1 MKQTTAPI
9 EDHIIPEDAMST
21 TEDLRSTM
29 KPPAAEVD
37 DLRSSAD
44 FLLLDDDLT
53 DQEVALRN
61 RVRRFVDDELLP
73 IINDY
78 WERAEF
84 PWELVPKLAELGVIG
99 GMIQGYGCPGL
110 TRREA
115 GIVAREMGRGD
126 GSVNTFLGVH
136 SNLAMGT
143 INLLAS
149 EEQKQ
154 RWLPDMAA
162 LRRTG
167 AFALTE
173 PEHGSDSIA
182 LETSARRDGDEWVLN
197 GRKRWI
203 GNGDAADIVVIYA
216 RDTEDGAVKAFVME
230 RINGELPAGYRAEV
244 IRGKMGKRAIQQTDL
259 YFDGLRIPESHR
271 LPECKSF
278 RDVSRVLTH
287 TRGGAAWEALGH
299 AIAAYEIALSYAGER
314 VQFGKPLASF
324 QLVQYKLANMLAEIG
339 AMHLLCLRMAELG
352 TDGRLTGA
360 MASMVKMHTSQKA
373 RSVCSEARDL
383 LGGNGILLE
392 RHIARHMT
400 DMEIVS
406 TYEGTDSMQALIV
419 GKDITGISAY
429 K

>member
-1 MKQTTAPI
+1 
-9 EDHIIPEDAMST
+9 MST
-21 TEDLRSTM
+21 TEDVRSAT
-29 KPPAAEVD
+29 KPPAAAADEP
-37 DLRSSAD
+37 RGTAD
-44 FLLLDDDLT
+44 FLLLDHDLT
-53 DQEVALRN
+53 EQELGLRN
-61 RVRRFVDDELLP
+61 RVRRFVDDEVLP

-84 PWELVPKLAELGVIG
+84 PWELVPKLAELGIIG
-99 GMIQGYGCPGL
+99 GMIKGYGCPGL

-149 EEQKQ
+149 EEQKL
-154 RWLPDMAA
+154 RWLPDLAA
-162 LRRTG
+162 LRKTA

-173 PEHGSDSIA
+173 PDHGSDSIA
-182 LETSARRDGDEWVLN
+182 LETSARRERDGWVLN
-197 GRKRWI
+197 GLKRWI
-203 GNGDAADIVVIYA
+203 GNGDAADIVVIFA

-230 RINGELPAGYRAEV
+230 RNDGVLPAGYRAEV

-259 YFDGLRIPESHR
+259 YFDELRIPESHR
-271 LPECKSF
+271 LPGCSSF
-278 RDVSRVLTH
+278 RDVSRVLTL

-299 AIAAYEIALSYAGER
+299 AVAAYEIALSYARER
-314 VQFGKPLASF
+314 IQFGKPLASF
-324 QLVQYKLANMLAEIG
+324 QLIQYKLANMLAEIA
-339 AMHLLCLRMAELG
+339 AMQLLCVRMAELG
-352 TDGRLTGA
+352 TDGRLTGP

-373 RSVCSEARDL
+373 RYVCSEARDL

-406 TYEGTDSMQALIV
+406 TYEGTDSMQALII
-419 GKDITGISAY
+419 GKEITGISAY

>member
-1 MKQTTAPI
+1 MSTIQAARPTTAAPSA
-9 EDHIIPEDAMST
+9 IP
-21 TEDLRSTM
+21 TEIS
-29 KPPAAEVD
+29 
-37 DLRSSAD
+37 SSAD
-44 FLLLDDDLT
+44 FLLLDEDLN
-53 DQEVALRN
+53 DQELALRN
-61 RVRRFVDDELLP
+61 RVRHFVNAEILP

-84 PWELVPKLAELGVIG
+84 PWELVPKLAELGIIG
-99 GMIQGYGCPGL
+99 GMIKGYGCPGL
-110 TRREA
+110 TRSEA

-149 EEQKQ
+149 DEQKQ

-162 LRRTG
+162 LRQTG

-173 PEHGSDSIA
+173 PDHGSDSIA

-203 GNGDAADIVVIYA
+203 GNGDAADIVVIFA
-216 RDTEDGAVKAFVME
+216 RDTADGAVKAFVMQ
-230 RINGELPAGYRAEV
+230 RTDGALPDGYRADV
-244 IRGKMGKRAIQQTDL
+244 IRGKMGKRAIQQADL
-259 YFDGLRIPESHR
+259 YFDDLRIPESDR
-271 LPECKSF
+271 LPGCNSF
-278 RDVSRVLTH
+278 KDVSRVLTL

-299 AIAAYEIALSYAGER
+299 AIAAYEIALTYTGER
-314 VQFGKPLASF
+314 IQFGQPLASF
-324 QLVQYKLANMLAEIG
+324 QLVQYKLANMLAEIS
-339 AMHLLCLRMAELG
+339 AMQLLCGRMAQLG
-352 TDGRLTGA
+352 TDGRLTGP
-360 MASMVKMHTSQKA
+360 MASMIKMHTSQKA

-406 TYEGTDSMQALIV
+406 TYEGTDSMQALII
-419 GKDITGISAY
+419 GKEITGISAFR
-429 K
+429 

>member
-1 MKQTTAPI
+1 MSTIQAAQPTTAAPGGAPTQI
-9 EDHIIPEDAMST
+9 S
-21 TEDLRSTM
+21 
-29 KPPAAEVD
+29 
-37 DLRSSAD
+37 SSAD
-44 FLLLDDDLT
+44 FLLLDEDLN
-53 DQEVALRN
+53 DRELALRN
-61 RVRRFVDDELLP
+61 RVRHFVDAEILP

-84 PWELVPKLAELGVIG
+84 PWELVPKLAELGIIG
-99 GMIQGYGCPGL
+99 GMIKGYGCPGL

-149 EEQKQ
+149 DGQKQ
-154 RWLPDMAA
+154 RWLPEMAA
-162 LRRTG
+162 LRQTG

-173 PEHGSDSIA
+173 PDHGSDSIA

-197 GRKRWI
+197 GCKRWI
-203 GNGDAADIVVIYA
+203 GNGDAADIVVIFA
-216 RDTEDGAVKAFVME
+216 RDTADGAVKAFVMQRVE
-230 RINGELPAGYRAEV
+230 GALPDGYRADV
-244 IRGKMGKRAIQQTDL
+244 IRGKMGKRAIQQADL
-259 YFDGLRIPESHR
+259 YFDDLRIPESDR
-271 LPECKSF
+271 LPGCHSF
-278 RDVSRVLTH
+278 KDVSRVLTL

-299 AIAAYEIALSYAGER
+299 AIAAYEIALTYAGER
-314 VQFGKPLASF
+314 IQFGQPLASF
-324 QLVQYKLANMLAEIG
+324 QLVQYKLANMLAEIS
-339 AMHLLCLRMAELG
+339 AMQLLCGRMAQLG
-352 TDGRLTGA
+352 TDGRLTGP
-360 MASMVKMHTSQKA
+360 MASMIKMHTSQKA

-406 TYEGTDSMQALIV
+406 TYEGTDSMQALII
-419 GKDITGISAY
+419 GKEITGISAFR
-429 K
+429 

>member
-1 MKQTTAPI
+1 
-9 EDHIIPEDAMST
+9 MST
-21 TEDLRSTM
+21 IQAAQPVTATPGAVPTEIS
-29 KPPAAEVD
+29 
-37 DLRSSAD
+37 SSAD
-44 FLLLDDDLT
+44 LLLLDEDLN
-53 DQEVALRN
+53 DQELALRN
-61 RVRRFVDDELLP
+61 RVRHFVDDEILP

-84 PWELVPKLAELGVIG
+84 PWELVPKLAELGIIG
-99 GMIQGYGCPGL
+99 GMIKGYGCPGL

-149 EEQKQ
+149 DGQKQ
-154 RWLPDMAA
+154 RWLPEMAS
-162 LRRTG
+162 LRQTG

-173 PEHGSDSIA
+173 PDHGSDSIA

-203 GNGDAADIVVIYA
+203 GNGDAADIVVIFA
-216 RDTEDGAVKAFVME
+216 RDTADGAVKAFVMQRTE
-230 RINGELPAGYRAEV
+230 GALPDGYRADV
-244 IRGKMGKRAIQQTDL
+244 IRGKMGKRAIQQADL
-259 YFDGLRIPESHR
+259 YFDDLRIPESDR
-271 LPECKSF
+271 LPGCHSF
-278 RDVSRVLTH
+278 KDVSRVLTL

-299 AIAAYEIALSYAGER
+299 AIAAYEIALTYAGER
-314 VQFGKPLASF
+314 IQFGQPLASF
-324 QLVQYKLANMLAEIG
+324 QLVQYKLANMLAEIS
-339 AMHLLCLRMAELG
+339 AMQLLCGRMAQLG
-352 TDGRLTGA
+352 ADGRLTGP
-360 MASMVKMHTSQKA
+360 MASMIKMHTSQKA
-373 RSVCSEARDL
+373 RAVCSEARDL

-406 TYEGTDSMQALIV
+406 TYEGTDSMQALIL
-419 GKDITGISAY
+419 GKEITGISAFR
-429 K
+429 

>member
-1 MKQTTAPI
+1 
-9 EDHIIPEDAMST
+9 MST
-21 TEDLRSTM
+21 SEPA
-29 KPPAAEVD
+29 PPASAAPTAASGEPVEEPASSVD
-37 DLRSSAD
+37 I
-44 FLLLDDDLT
+44 LLLDDDLS
-53 DQEVALRN
+53 EAELSLRD
-61 RVRRFVDDELLP
+61 RVRRFVDDEVLP

-84 PWELVPKLAELGVIG
+84 PWELVPKLANLGIIG
-99 GMIQGYGCPGL
+99 GMITGYGCPGL

-126 GSVNTFLGVH
+126 GSVNTFIGVH

-173 PEHGSDSIA
+173 PDHGSDSVA
-182 LETSARRDGDEWVLN
+182 LATSARREGDEWLLN

-203 GNGDAADIVVIYA
+203 GNGDAADVVVIFA
-216 RDTEDGAVKAFVME
+216 RDVQDGAVKAFVME
-230 RINGELPAGYRAEV
+230 RDQGSVPSGYRAKV
-244 IRGKMGKRAIQQTDL
+244 IRGKMGKRAIQQADL
-259 YFDGLRIPESHR
+259 RFDGLRVPESHR
-271 LPECKSF
+271 LPGCRTFK
-278 RDVSRVLTH
+278 DVSRVLTL

-299 AIAAYEIALSYAGER
+299 AVAAYEIALSYTGHR
-314 VQFGKPLASF
+314 IQFGRPLASF
-324 QLVQYKLANMLAEIG
+324 QLVQSRLANMLAEIS
-339 AMHLLCLRMAELG
+339 AMQLLCLRMADLG
-352 TDGRLTGA
+352 TDGRLTGPL
-360 MASMVKMHTSQKA
+360 ASMVKMHTAQKA
-373 RSVCSEARDL
+373 RAVCSEARDL

-392 RHIARHMT
+392 RHVARHMT

-406 TYEGTDSMQALIV
+406 TYEGTDSIQALIL
-419 GKDITGISAY
+419 GKAITGVSAFT
-429 K
+429 

>member
-1 MKQTTAPI
+1 
-9 EDHIIPEDAMST
+9 MSIKEVVPT
-21 TEDLRSTM
+21 KTEARGASL
-29 KPPAAEVD
+29 AGH
-37 DLRSSAD
+37 RSSAD
-44 FLLLDDDLT
+44 FLLLDEDLS
-53 DQEVALRN
+53 ERELALRN
-61 RVRRFVDDELLP
+61 RVRRFVDREVLP

-84 PWELVPKLAELGVIG
+84 PWELVPQLAKLGVIG
-99 GMIQGYGCPGL
+99 GMIKGYGCPGL

-126 GSVNTFLGVH
+126 GSINTFLGVH

-149 EEQKQ
+149 DAQKQ

-173 PEHGSDSIA
+173 PDHGSDSIA
-182 LETSARRDGDEWVLN
+182 LETSARRDGDGWILN

-203 GNGDAADIVVIYA
+203 GNGDAADIVVIFA
-216 RDTEDGAVKAFVME
+216 RDVDDGAVKSFVME
-230 RINGELPAGYRAEV
+230 RTNGEIPDGYRAEV
-244 IRGKMGKRAIQQTDL
+244 ILGKMGKRAIHQADL
-259 YFDGLRIPESHR
+259 YFEELRIPETSR
-271 LPECKSF
+271 LPGCRSF
-278 RDVSRVLTH
+278 KDVSRVLTL

-299 AIAAYEIALSYAGER
+299 ATAVYEIALSYARDR
-314 VQFGKPLASF
+314 VQFGQPLASF
-324 QLVQYKLANMLAEIG
+324 QLVQYKLANMLADVS
-339 AMHLLCLRMAELG
+339 AMQLLCLRMADLG
-352 TDGRLTGA
+352 TDGRLTGP

-373 RSVCSEARDL
+373 RSICSEARDL

-392 RHIARHMT
+392 RHVARHMT

-406 TYEGTDSMQALIV
+406 TYEGTDSMQALIL

-429 K
+429 R

>member
-1 MKQTTAPI
+1 MSTIQAARPTTAAPSA
-9 EDHIIPEDAMST
+9 IP
-21 TEDLRSTM
+21 TEIS
-29 KPPAAEVD
+29 
-37 DLRSSAD
+37 SSAD
-44 FLLLDDDLT
+44 FLLLDEDLN
-53 DQEVALRN
+53 DQELALRN
-61 RVRRFVDDELLP
+61 RVRHFVNAEILP

-84 PWELVPKLAELGVIG
+84 PWELVPKLAELGIIG
-99 GMIQGYGCPGL
+99 GMIKGYGCPGL
-110 TRREA
+110 TRSEA

-149 EEQKQ
+149 DEQKQ

-162 LRRTG
+162 LRQTG

-173 PEHGSDSIA
+173 PDHGSDSIA

-203 GNGDAADIVVIYA
+203 GNGDAADIVVIFA
-216 RDTEDGAVKAFVME
+216 RDTADGAVKAFVMQ
-230 RINGELPAGYRAEV
+230 RTDGALPDGYRADV
-244 IRGKMGKRAIQQTDL
+244 IRGKMGKRAIQQADL
-259 YFDGLRIPESHR
+259 YFDDLRIPESDR
-271 LPECKSF
+271 LPGCNSF
-278 RDVSRVLTH
+278 KDVSRVLTL

-299 AIAAYEIALSYAGER
+299 AIAAYEIALTYTGER
-314 VQFGKPLASF
+314 IQFGQPLASF
-324 QLVQYKLANMLAEIG
+324 QLVQYKLANMLAEIS
-339 AMHLLCLRMAELG
+339 AMQLLCGRMAQLG
-352 TDGRLTGA
+352 TDGRLTGP
-360 MASMVKMHTSQKA
+360 MASMIKMHTSQKA
-373 RSVCSEARDL
+373 RAVCSEARDL

-406 TYEGTDSMQALIV
+406 TYEGTDSMQALIL
-419 GKDITGISAY
+419 GKEITGISAFR
-429 K
+429 

>member
-1 MKQTTAPI
+1 MSIKEVVRSKPEAPGASLD
-9 EDHIIPEDAMST
+9 DH
-21 TEDLRSTM
+21 RSG
-29 KPPAAEVD
+29 
-37 DLRSSAD
+37 AD
-44 FLLLDDDLT
+44 FLLLDEDLSER
-53 DQEVALRN
+53 EVALRN
-61 RVRRFVDDELLP
+61 RVRRFVDREVLP

-84 PWELVPKLAELGVIG
+84 PWELVPQLAELGVIG
-99 GMIQGYGCPGL
+99 GMIKGYGCPGL

-126 GSVNTFLGVH
+126 GSINTFLGVH

-149 EEQKQ
+149 DEQKH

-173 PEHGSDSIA
+173 PDHGSDSVA
-182 LETSARRDGDEWVLN
+182 LETSARREGDGWILN

-203 GNGDAADIVVIYA
+203 GNGDAADIVVIFA
-216 RDTEDGAVKAFVME
+216 RDVEDGAVKSFVME
-230 RINGELPAGYRAEV
+230 RTDGELPDGYTADV
-244 IRGKMGKRAIQQTDL
+244 ILGKMGKRAIHQTDL
-259 YFDGLRIPESHR
+259 HFEELRIPESHR
-271 LPECKSF
+271 LPECNSF
-278 RDVSRVLTH
+278 RDVSRVLTL

-299 AIAAYEIALSYAGER
+299 AVAVYEIALSYSRDR
-314 VQFGKPLASF
+314 VQFGQPLASF
-324 QLVQYKLANMLAEIG
+324 QLVQYKLANMLAEIS
-339 AMHLLCLRMAELG
+339 AMQLLCLRMAELG
-352 TDGRLTGA
+352 TDGRLTGP

-373 RSVCSEARDL
+373 RAICSEARDL

-392 RHIARHMT
+392 RHVARHMT

-406 TYEGTDSMQALIV
+406 TYEGTDSMQALIL
-419 GKDITGISAY
+419 GKEITGISAY
-429 K
+429 R

>member
-1 MKQTTAPI
+1 
-9 EDHIIPEDAMST
+9 MST
-21 TEDLRSTM
+21 TEDVRSAT
-29 KPPAAEVD
+29 KPPAAAADEPGGT
-37 DLRSSAD
+37 AD
-44 FLLLDDDLT
+44 FLLLDHDLT
-53 DQEVALRN
+53 EQELGLRN
-61 RVRRFVDDELLP
+61 RVRRFVDDEVLP

-84 PWELVPKLAELGVIG
+84 PWELVPKLAELGIIG
-99 GMIQGYGCPGL
+99 GMIKGYGCPGL

-149 EEQKQ
+149 EEQKL
-154 RWLPDMAA
+154 RWLPDLAA
-162 LRRTG
+162 LRKTA

-173 PEHGSDSIA
+173 PDHGSDSIA
-182 LETSARRDGDEWVLN
+182 LETSARRERDGWVLN
-197 GRKRWI
+197 GLKRWI
-203 GNGDAADIVVIYA
+203 GNGDAADIVVIFA

-230 RINGELPAGYRAEV
+230 RNDGVLPAGYRAEV

-259 YFDGLRIPESHR
+259 YFDELRIPESHR
-271 LPECKSF
+271 LPGCSSF
-278 RDVSRVLTH
+278 RDVSRVLTL

-299 AIAAYEIALSYAGER
+299 AVAAYEIALSYARER
-314 VQFGKPLASF
+314 IQFGKPLASF
-324 QLVQYKLANMLAEIG
+324 QLIQYKLANMLAEIA
-339 AMHLLCLRMAELG
+339 AMQLLCVRMAELG
-352 TDGRLTGA
+352 TDGRLTGP

-373 RSVCSEARDL
+373 RYVCSEARDL

-406 TYEGTDSMQALIV
+406 TYEGTDSMQALII
-419 GKDITGISAY
+419 GKEITGISAY

>member
-1 MKQTTAPI
+1 MSIEEIVRPTTQARDASLD
-9 EDHIIPEDAMST
+9 ED
-21 TEDLRSTM
+21 
-29 KPPAAEVD
+29 
-37 DLRSSAD
+37 RSSAD
-44 FLLLDDDLT
+44 FLLLDEDLS
-53 DQEVALRN
+53 ERELALRN
-61 RVRRFVDDELLP
+61 RVRRFVDQEVLP

-84 PWELVPKLAELGVIG
+84 PWELVPRMAELGVIG
-99 GMIQGYGCPGL
+99 GMIKGYGCPGL

-126 GSVNTFLGVH
+126 GSINTFLGVH

-173 PEHGSDSIA
+173 PDHGSDSVA
-182 LETSARRDGDEWVLN
+182 LETSARRDGDDWVLN

-203 GNGDAADIVVIYA
+203 GNGDAADVVVIFA
-216 RDTEDGAVKAFVME
+216 RDVEDGAVKAFVME
-230 RINGELPAGYRAEV
+230 RTDGELPDGYTAEV
-244 IRGKMGKRAIQQTDL
+244 ILGKMGKRAIHQTDL
-259 YFDGLRIPESHR
+259 YFEELRIPECNR
-271 LPECKSF
+271 LPECHSF
-278 RDVSRVLTH
+278 KDVSRVLTL

-299 AIAAYEIALSYAGER
+299 ATAVYEIALSYSR
-314 VQFGKPLASF
+314 DRIQFGQPLASF
-324 QLVQYKLANMLAEIG
+324 QLIQYKLANMLAEIC
-339 AMHLLCLRMAELG
+339 AMQLLCLRMADLG
-352 TDGRLTGA
+352 TDGRLTGP

-373 RSVCSEARDL
+373 RAVCSEARDL

-392 RHIARHMT
+392 RHVARHMT

-406 TYEGTDSMQALIV
+406 TYEGTDSMQALIL
-419 GKDITGISAY
+419 GKEITGISAY
-429 K
+429 R